1 MIGTIINF
9 TIVDNYHS
17 VTSYEIPMFASKIA
31 LLEVTNLPQ
40 NGSFALRAGGGPLP
54 LPPPGVSRFADNRKV
69 YPGENADKNTILQAS

>member
-31 LLEVTNLPQ
+31 SLEVMNLPQ
-40 NGSFALRAGGGPLP
+40 NGVLRASRRRG
-54 LPPPGVSRFADNRKV
+54 PPPGVSRFADNRKV